1 MSRLSF
7 ARVFRRLT
15 IAKDAQ
21 AFEVTSAA
29 FVRRHSLQSPSA
41 VQNAVS
47 SKALTT
53 LYGTLALLF
62 VLSAALLVAIGE
74 NMMFFITLAFATAG
88 LILWRLTSLKVWL
101 LAAIA
106 AILLHVF
113 SFIYALAMALTIGA
127 LGAYALIALLDLMV
141 LIPLADLYMMS
152 PKKK

>member
-1 MSRLSF
+1 MAVSGSMR
-7 ARVFRRLT
+7 A
-15 IAKDAQ
+15 
-21 AFEVTSAA
+21 
-29 FVRRHSLQSPSA
+29 SA

-53 LYGTLALLF
+53 LYGTLTLLF
-62 VLSAALLVAIGE
+62 VLSVALLVAIGE

-106 AILLHVF
+106 VILLHVF

-141 LIPLADLYMMS
+141 LIPMADLYMMS